1 MNTITRGLAGALAL
15 VLAASPAAGQG
26 EHAHDAGS
34 PLAGLGE
41 VDFPTSG
48 SAAAQAHFLRGVAL
62 MHSFEYP
69 SARTA
74 FLEAQ
79 RLEPGFAMAYWGEAM
94 VYNHPVWM
102 EQDSAAARAA
112 LARLGPTP
120 EARAARAP
128 TERERDWLAAVEVL
142 YGAGSK
148 QARDT
153 AYAQAMERLAA
164 KYPDDAE
171 AASFHALALLG
182 TAHGGRHVPTYMR
195 AAAVVEEVYRD
206 HPRHPGA
213 VHYLIHA
220 YDDPVHAP
228 LGLRA
233 ARAYS
238 EIAPGAA
245 HAQHMTSHIF
255 IAMGMWEPMVRANET
270 AQGVVNAGRAARGQP
285 ASWCGHYAFWLQY
298 GYLQQGRDADAL
310 RLLRDCHA
318 EVAAGGATGRLVHS
332 FVEMRS
338 RYLLDTEDWSG
349 PALALNAD
357 LSDSPAAL
365 LQYAYTTAFA
375 ALRRGDVVVARPLV
389 DEMASLHTRAD
400 ATMRAGPSIA
410 SIRQVREQQVRALLM
425 LADGRRDDAVALLR
439 ASAELEESIPFE
451 FGPPFIDKPSRELL
465 GEVLL
470 EMGRPAEARTAFA
483 ALRRGDVGVARPLVD
498 DLARLR
504 TLADASMRAGPSVA
518 SIRQVREQQVR
529 ALLMLAEGR
538 RDEAVALLRASAEL
552 EEGIPFEFGPPFI
565 DKPSRELLGE
575 VLLEMG
581 RPAEA
586 RSAFEAA
593 LRQAPLRVQSLRGL
607 ALAAE
612 RSGDL
617 ARAQE
622 IRGTIHAI
630 RRSAAEAQARAGN
643 M

>member
-1 MNTITRGLAGALAL
+1 MNVETVGTGGYHAANGIAPSPHPLLRNPVMNTITRGVAAVLTL

-102 EQDSAAARAA
+102 EQDGAAARAA
-112 LARLGPTP
+112 LARLGATP

-148 QARDT
+148 ESRDS

-171 AASFHALALLG
+171 AAAFHALALLG

-285 ASWCGHYAFWLQY
+285 ASWCGHYAFWLEY

-310 RLLRDCHA
+310 RILRDCHA
-318 EVAAGGATGRLVHS
+318 EAAAGANPRLVRS
-332 FVEMRS
+332 FVDMRS

-349 PALALNAD
+349 PALALNVD
-357 LSDSPAAL
+357 LSHSPPAL
-365 LQYAYTTAFA
+365 LRHGYATAFA
-375 ALRRGDVVVARPLV
+375 ALRRGDVEIARPLV
-389 DEMASLHTRAD
+389 ESIVRLRTLPDE
-400 ATMRAGPSIA
+400 AGGGAGVSEA
-410 SIRQVREQQVRALLM
+410 SITQVLEQQLRAMLM
-425 LADGRRDDAVALLR
+425 LADGRRDD
-439 ASAELEESIPFE
+439 
-451 FGPPFIDKPSRELL
+451 
-465 GEVLL
+465 
-470 EMGRPAEARTAFA
+470 
-483 ALRRGDVGVARPLVD
+483 
-498 DLARLR
+498 
-504 TLADASMRAGPSVA
+504 
-518 SIRQVREQQVR
+518 
-529 ALLMLAEGR
+529 
-538 RDEAVALLRASAEL
+538 AVALLRASAEL

-586 RSAFEAA
+586 RTAFEAA

-612 RSGDL
+612 RSGDT
-617 ARAQE
+617 ARARE
-622 IRGTIHAI
+622 IRGTVAAI
-630 RRSAAEAQARAGN
+630 EQRPAEAQAKADNR
-643 M
+643 